1 MDREQM
7 NLLVEIM
14 EENFVVLETALY
26 LDTHPYDEAALRLH
40 NSSSQRYHQLVDMYE
55 SRYGP
60 LRNTSMS
67 GHPWAYIDELW
78 PWDINFANL

>member
-40 NSSSQRYHQLVDMYE
+40 NTAPR
-55 SRYGP
+55 G
-60 LRNTSMS
+60 
-67 GHPWAYIDELW
+67 I
-78 PWDINFANL
+78 INW

>member
-40 NSSSQRYHQLVDMYE
+40 NSSSQRYH
-55 SRYGP
+55 
-60 LRNTSMS
+60 
-67 GHPWAYIDELW
+67 HW
-78 PWDINFANL
+78 